1 MDFLGRISQYQCLDF
16 LNTPQ
21 KNRNSYLINN
31 QLLQLSIIIVNF
43 NVKYF
48 LEQCLQSVLLATKNT
63 ATEIFVVDNNSSDGS
78 KDYLEHLFYQVKF
91 IWLNENVGFA
101 KANNIAVA
109 KATGEYIVFLN
120 PDTIVA
126 EDSFEKTIAFAKSN
140 YSTGAVG
147 VKMID
152 GSGSFLKESKRAFP
166 SPSISLF
173 KILGFASLFPTSK
186 IFAKYHLGNLS
197 VNENHEVDVLA
208 GAFMLISK
216 KVIDEVG
223 SFDEDFFMYGED
235 VDLSYRIQKAGYKN
249 YYFAQTTIIHFK
261 GESTKKGS
269 LNYVRLFYKA
279 MDLFVHKHYK
289 GSNAVLFT
297 FLINTGIRLR
307 ALLAAVSSL
316 FKRTKNT
323 SLKNKTN
330 IIISDEK
337 NYSET
342 VEILSKHNESVLGR
356 VNIFS
361 NDTKNTLNDIGNI
374 QSLLKKDTAIIFCQ
388 NHLSVSKIIEMVQQ
402 LPINIVKRFHLAN
415 TKSIVSS
422 HSKDDRGDS
431 IGL

>member
-1 MDFLGRISQYQCLDF
+1 M
-16 LNTPQ
+16 
-21 KNRNSYLINN
+21 
-31 QLLQLSIIIVNF
+31 QLSIIIVNY

-48 LEQCLQSVLLATKNT
+48 LEQCLQSVLLATKNIT
-63 ATEIFVVDNNSSDGS
+63 AEIFVVDNNSGDRS
-78 KDYLEHLFYQVKF
+78 KDYLEPLFYQVKF
-91 IWLNENVGFA
+91 LWSDENVGFA

-109 KATGEYIVFLN
+109 KASGEFILFLN

-126 EDSFEKTIAFAKSN
+126 EDSFEKTIAFAQANKN
-140 YSTGAVG
+140 IGAVG

-152 GSGSFLKESKRAFP
+152 GSGQFLKESKRAFP

-173 KILGFASLFPTSK
+173 KILGLATLFPTSQL
-186 IFAKYHLGNLS
+186 FAKYHLGNLS
-197 VNENHEVDVLA
+197 SNQNHEVDVLA
-208 GAFMLISK
+208 GAFMLIPK

-223 SFDEDFFMYGED
+223 SFDEAFFMYGED

-289 GSNAVLFT
+289 GSNAAFFT
-297 FLINTGIRLR
+297 LLINIGIRLR
-307 ALLAAVSSL
+307 AGLAVVSSV
-316 FKRTKNT
+316 FKSNKKL
-323 SLKNKTN
+323 SFKNKTN

-337 NYSET
+337 NFNDV
-342 VEILSKHNESVLGR
+342 VEILQKNKESVLGR

-361 NDTKNTLNDIGNI
+361 NDKKNTLIDIGNI
-374 QSLLKKDTAIIFCQ
+374 QSLLKKDTAIVFCQ
-388 NHLSVSKIIEMVQQ
+388 NHLSISKIIELVQQ
-402 LPINIVKRFHLAN
+402 LPIGIVKRFRLAN

-431 IGL
+431 IGV